1 MFEIYSIEISVV
13 YFSFVVVFVLKLGF
27 ELFG

>member
-13 YFSFVVVFVLKLGF
+13 YFSFVVVFVFKLGF